1 METTR
6 NELPI
11 KLNRFLK
18 KLGNYLDTP
27 LYYYGS
33 IQRKD
38 YVAGQS
44 DIDVAIF
51 SDNENSVIAKMCNYL
66 RVKRK
71 DFKSFIKKTT
81 TSIVYGYKIKY
92 ITNTNESNPFESNP
106 IESNPIECELSVFN
120 ITFKPVLMDHYN
132 KTINAPIFI
141 LFLLYIL
148 KQIYYVFPII
158 SKDTYRQI
166 KYYIFDVLYL
176 KIEGESFFILEPP
189 NQL

>member
-11 KLNRFLK
+11 KLKRFLD

-44 DIDVAIF
+44 DIDVSIF
-51 SDNENSVIAKMCNYL
+51 TDNEHSIISKMCQFL
-66 RVKRK
+66 HVKRK
-71 DFKSFIKKTT
+71 EFKTIIIKN
-81 TSIVYGYKIKY
+81 SGQIVYGHKIKY
-92 ITNTNESNPFESNP
+92 QTESKNDKGEPIVCEFAIYNT
-106 IESNPIECELSVFN
+106 I
-120 ITFKPVLMDHYN
+120 FKTILMEHYN
-132 KTINAPIFI
+132 KINNVPLFI

-148 KQIYYVFPII
+148 KQVFYVFPII
-158 SKDTYRQI
+158 SKKKYNDI
-166 KYYIFDVLYL
+166 KVYIFNDLYL
-176 KIEGESFFILEPP
+176 NIKDHLFLSL
-189 NQL
+189 

>member
-11 KLNRFLK
+11 ELKRFLD
-18 KLGNYLDTP
+18 KLRIYLDTP

-66 RVKRK
+66 RVKRN

-92 ITNTNESNPFESNP
+92 ITNTN
-106 IESNPIECELSVFN
+106 ESNPIECELSVFN

-176 KIEGESFFILEPP
+176 KIEGRSFFILEPP
-189 NQL
+189 IHI

>member
-11 KLNRFLK
+11 VLKHFLDKLRI
-18 KLGNYLDTP
+18 YLDTP

-44 DIDVAIF
+44 DIDVSIF
-51 SDNENSVIAKMCNYL
+51 TDNEHSIISKMCQYL

-71 DFKSFIKKTT
+71 EFKTIIIKN
-81 TSIVYGYKIKY
+81 SGQIVYGYKIKY
-92 ITNTNESNPFESNP
+92 QTESTNDKGEP
-106 IESNPIECELSVFN
+106 IVCEFAIYN
-120 ITFKPVLMDHYN
+120 TIFKTTLMEFYH
-132 KTINAPIFI
+132 KINNVPLFI

-148 KQIYYVFPII
+148 KQVFYVFPII
-158 SKDTYRQI
+158 SKKKYTSI
-166 KYYIFDVLYL
+166 KNYIFADIYL
-176 KIEGESFFILEPP
+176 KIKERQFFVL
-189 NQL
+189 